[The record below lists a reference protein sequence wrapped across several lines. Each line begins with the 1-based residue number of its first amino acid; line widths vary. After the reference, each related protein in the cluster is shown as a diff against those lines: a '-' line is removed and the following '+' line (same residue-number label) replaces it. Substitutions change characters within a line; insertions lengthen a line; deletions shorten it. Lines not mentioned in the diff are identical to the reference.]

1 MTMTVTVTT
10 QSGISMSLSVKK
22 TFLCGKVCAVK
33 LSHAMQ
39 QSTLCNIFFH
49 VFWGFGHAAMHH
61 DMHQSLGCLVL
72 VHVNFFFF
80 FRWTGTSELLN
91 SLLAV
96 LQIHTTPAAQPQDPP
111 DPPAVRPKPQSNPQL
126 ASGTTDTPPAAEP
139 AAAAMPHGHSTHWG
153 LYKTQRMALLV
164 LATLIQHQQFEV
176 LLHLVKTGQ
185 SGKDEGLCQRL
196 LELVDSVT
204 RGSSGRAW
212 RTLQHL
218 CKKEKFKPLGVMTG
232 ASVPRSSPRPPVA
245 CISKQCQS
253 LAGQACDSRDLTKFV
268 THCIQSCFSG
278 FGGNTGLSWSVCML
292 TVPGMFTCRTT
303 DFPVTVLWS
312 LPWFKGL

>member
-1 MTMTVTVTT
+1 MLVLKKKGSNLRAAPLLCPAKLSDTVRHRHQAILLLLPWTLMLIMTMTMTVTT
-10 QSGISMSLSVKK
+10 QSGICRSLSVKKK
-22 TFLCGKVCAVK
+22 TFLCGKVCVVK
-33 LSHAMQ
+33 HLHAMQ
-39 QSTLCNIFFH
+39 QSMLCVIIFKFL
-49 VFWGFGHAAMHH
+49 VVWRFGHAAMNQ
-61 DMHQSLGCLVL
+61 DIGQSLGCLML

-111 DPPAVRPKPQSNPQL
+111 DPPAVRPKPQSNTQL

-139 AAAAMPHGHSTHWG
+139 AAAAMPHGHSIHWG

-164 LATLIQHQQFEV
+164 LATLIQHQRYEV
-176 LLHLVKTGQ
+176 LLYLVKIGQ

-218 CKKEKFKPLGVMTG
+218 
-232 ASVPRSSPRPPVA
+232 
-245 CISKQCQS
+245 
-253 LAGQACDSRDLTKFV
+253 
-268 THCIQSCFSG
+268 
-278 FGGNTGLSWSVCML
+278 
-292 TVPGMFTCRTT
+292 
-303 DFPVTVLWS
+303 
-312 LPWFKGL
+312 